1 MHTGTCNREIIYLLP
16 AATTR
21 LLNPSR
27 TRSLSHPQ
35 SPALCPPV
43 LPRSLSP
50 ALPHFPLSGCPLR
63 LSSGNAVD
71 DVASSAAKK
80 VQALQIIGSSSRRE
94 SLARTLTFAAGRGIV
109 NRTPSNPTMKGIAHE
124 LRAWAHAGAIV
135 WASKCPF

>member
-16 AATTR
+16 PATTR
-21 LLNPSR
+21 LLTSSR
-27 TRSLSHPQ
+27 SRSLSRPQ

-50 ALPHFPLSGCPLR
+50 ALPLSGCPLR